1 MMDIHLGSLLLI
13 GISLLL
19 SAFFSSSETAFFSLQ
34 KTRITHLVSTGAPGA
49 GRVSHMIEEPER
61 LLSTILLGNNLVNIA
76 FAAIVTVLV
85 VSVLGEDREG
95 QAVAVATAVGTAVI
109 LVFGEILPKSVAVRN
124 SERVA
129 FLFARPLKFIEV
141 LLLPLVMVL
150 QWMGRTTSSALS
162 AEGAISAPSVT
173 EAEFRT
179 LIDVGEA
186 EGSLEPEEAE
196 MLESVFRFG
205 DKQVREVMA
214 PRTEIVGIE
223 RGTTLGELLAVYMEN
238 PHTRFPVY
246 KGTPDNVVGILSSKD
261 ILRAMSSRDIPYS
274 EPITDRIRDAYFVPE
289 TKRIAELFDELR
301 QTGNQLAI
309 AVDEFGGVAG
319 LVTIK
324 QLLEEI
330 VGRIGEEGASPE
342 EEFVAIGRNTF
353 ELDGAM
359 GIDEVNDELEIDLPE
374 GDFETVAGFVLDTLG
389 HIPIA
394 GEAVEY
400 GEITLEVTRM
410 KDMRVETIKLT
421 KKDPTLQAPSG

>member
-1 MMDIHLGSLLLI
+1 MSDVHLGSLILI
-13 GISLLL
+13 GVSLLL

-34 KTRITHLVSTGAPGA
+34 KTRIAHLVSTGAPGA
-49 GRVSHMIEEPER
+49 GRVSRMIEEPER

-85 VSVLGEDREG
+85 VSALGEDREG
-95 QAVAVATAVGTAVI
+95 QAILVATAVGTAVI

-124 SERVA
+124 NERVA
-129 FLFARPLKFIEV
+129 FLFARPLKLIEM
-141 LLLPLVMVL
+141 LFLPVVVSL
-150 QWMGRTTSSALS
+150 QWIGRRTSSAFSSEGS
-162 AEGAISAPSVT
+162 ASTPFVT

-186 EGSLEPEEAE
+186 EGSIEPEEAD

-223 RGTTLGELLAVYMEN
+223 RGATLGAFLAVYVQN
-238 PHTRFPVY
+238 SHTRFPVF
-246 KGTPDNVVGILSSKD
+246 KGTPDNIVGILSSKD
-261 ILRAMSSRDIPYS
+261 ILKAMSSRDIPCS

-289 TKRIAELFDELR
+289 TKRIAELFEELR

-330 VGRIGEEGASPE
+330 VGRIGEEGVSPE
-342 EEFVAIGRNTF
+342 EEFVVIGRNTF

-359 GIDEVNDELEIDLPE
+359 SIDEANDELEIDLPE
-374 GDFETVAGFVLDTLG
+374 GDFETVAGFLLDTLG
-389 HIPIA
+389 HIPIV
-394 GEAVEY
+394 GETVEY
-400 GEITLEVTRM
+400 GNLTLEVTRM
-410 KDMRVETIKLT
+410 KDMRVETIRLT
-421 KKDPTLQAPSG
+421 KEDPSRQVPSG